1 LGGLRHPGV
10 KKRVLYAVLT
20 AGLLAALFALFS
32 LTAEAQ
38 LRTFLVRL
46 PTGGIIKVTVNA
58 PAGVPM
64 SRIPGLPGIPLE
76 EITSG
81 LPGLPTGGTKGGGPS
96 PGGGSTTSPGPGG
109 TNGGGTKPGTK
120 PGTKGG
126 GKSNSPSSPGGSSQG
141 STHGGKTDTGNPGSN
156 NHGGGKGGKG
166 PRTSPH
172 TPLRNPDGSP
182 TVRNPTFFDALP
194 APNSASSVPNFVIR
208 QFRVP
213 IFLLPIYQAA
223 GVQYGIR
230 WEVLA
235 AINEIESDYGRNL
248 SVSTAGALGWM
259 QFMPATWRM
268 YGVDA
273 NKDGKR
279 DPYNPVDAIF
289 AAARYLKAAGGN
301 SNIKKAI
308 FAYNHAGWYVD
319 SVMLRAKLIAGVPG
333 DLVGSLTGLTEG
345 RFPVAAHARYA
356 DDMVEKAMKARKV
369 KAGQNAANVVTD
381 SAGRKSVD
389 VFSSEG
395 APVVAVNDGVIK
407 KVGHNKSR
415 GNFVVLQD
423 VYGNQYTYN
432 RLGSVSRMYP
442 VPKVDASAA
451 VGPKAIGAN
460 GGDAKPALPASAG
473 RQLGKA
479 IKNAT
484 GPVANA
490 AATATDAVSGPS
502 SAVKPRVFAHP
513 WRENAKRAGSLEQLF
528 DETTTQPGYGKYSGL
543 FSHVLGLNAKNA
555 SLKPLKKGAQVVA
568 GTLLGKVGKP
578 IQGKGAHVNFQIRP
592 AGKGAPDIDP
602 KPILDGWKLLE
613 STAIYRANGK
623 NVLHG
628 GAFSIGQILLLP
640 KPLLAKRVLNDNRID
655 VYAGGRND
663 IKADQID
670 RRVLATLAFLA
681 ESGLRPTVS
690 CLKSGHSRN
699 TTSGNVSEHW
709 SGNAVDISAINGVP
723 IIGHQDKGGV
733 TEQAVRRLMT
743 LQGTMRPHQI
753 ISLLSLGANTMSMA
767 DHNDHIHVGF
777 RPLFGENK
785 KLGKQALVVLKPG
798 QWNDLISRLSKLQNP
813 VVPTKPSK
821 FALPAKRASG
831 AHKGE

>member
-1 LGGLRHPGV
+1 M

-20 AGLLAALFALFS
+20 AGLLAALFAFFS
-32 LTAEAQ
+32 LSAEAQ

-46 PTGGIIKVTVNA
+46 PTGSIIKVTVNA

-64 SRIPGLPGIPLE
+64 SQIPGLPGIPLE

-81 LPGLPTGGTKGGGPS
+81 LPKVPTGSGTGSGPSGGG
-96 PGGGSTTSPGPGG
+96 
-109 TNGGGTKPGTK
+109 GGGTTTTPGS
-120 PGTKGG
+120 GG
-126 GKSNSPSSPGGSSQG
+126 GKKTGGGGGGGKGGSKSGSPSSPGGTNQGHTQGGHVNNGKPGSQG
-141 STHGGKTDTGNPGSN
+141 HGGH
-156 NHGGGKGGKG
+156 HGGGKGTRDTG
-166 PRTSPH
+166 H
-172 TPLRNPDGSP
+172 HPLRNPDGSP
-182 TVRNPTFFDALP
+182 TSHNPTFFDALP
-194 APNSASSVPNFVIR
+194 APSNVSSVPNFVIR

-223 GVQYGIR
+223 GNQFGIR

-248 SVSTAGALGWM
+248 NVSTAGAVGWM
-259 QFMPATWRM
+259 QFLPSTWAT
-268 YGVDA
+268 YGTDA
-273 NKDGKR
+273 NRDGKR

-289 AAARYLKAAGGN
+289 AAARYLKAAGGDK
-301 SNIKKAI
+301 NIRKAI

-333 DLVGSLTGLTEG
+333 DLVGSLTGLTEA

-356 DDMVEKAMKARKV
+356 DDMVEKAMKNRKV

-389 VFSSEG
+389 IFSSDG

-415 GNFVVLQD
+415 GNFIVLQD

-432 RLGSVSRMYP
+432 GLGSVSRVYP
-442 VPKVDASAA
+442 VPKLDAAAAGPAA
-451 VGPKAIGAN
+451 VAAN
-460 GGDAKPALPASAG
+460 GSDAKPAAPASAG
-473 RQLGKA
+473 RQLGGGTTSSK
-479 IKNAT
+479 T
-484 GPVANA
+484 V
-490 AATATDAVSGPS
+490 AATVGTDTVSSSHAV
-502 SAVKPRVFAHP
+502 VKPRVFAHP
-513 WRENAKRAGSLEQLF
+513 WRGNAKKAGSLEQIF
-528 DETTTQPGYGKYSGL
+528 NETTTMPGYSKYSGL
-543 FSHVLGLNAKNA
+543 FAHVLGLNAKNA
-555 SLKPLKKGAQVVA
+555 TLKPLRPGAQVVA
-568 GTLLGKVGKP
+568 GTLLGKIGRP
-578 IQGKGAHVNFQIRP
+578 IAGKGAHVNFQIQP
-592 AGKGAPDIDP
+592 AGKGAPQIDP

-628 GAFSIGQILLLP
+628 GAFSVGQILLLP
-640 KPLLAKRVLNDNRID
+640 KPLLEKRVLNDPRID
-655 VYAGGRND
+655 IYAGGRND
-663 IKADQID
+663 IKTGQID

-690 CLKSGHSRN
+690 CLKSGHSLT
-699 TTSGNVSEHW
+699 TTSGNISEHS
-709 SGNAVDISAINGVP
+709 SGNAVDISQVNGVP
-723 IIGHQDKGGV
+723 ILGHQDKGGIA
-733 TEQAVRRLMT
+733 EQTVRRLMT

-753 ISLLSLGANTMSMA
+753 ISLLSLGANTMSMKDHA
-767 DHNDHIHVGF
+767 DHVHVGF
-777 RPLFGENK
+777 RPLFGDNK
-785 KLGKQALVVLKPG
+785 KLGQQALVVLKPG
-798 QWNDLISRLSKLQNP
+798 QWNDLIARLAKLQNP
-813 VVPTKPSK
+813 VVPTSPSK

>member
-1 LGGLRHPGV
+1 LGGVRHPGI
-10 KKRVLYAVLT
+10 KKRVLHAVLT
-20 AGLLAALFALFS
+20 AGILAALFALFS
-32 LTAEAQ
+32 LSAEAQ

-46 PTGGIIKVTVNA
+46 PTGSIIKVTVNA

-81 LPGLPTGGTKGGGPS
+81 LPIPPVSGGGGGPS
-96 PGGGSTTSPGPGG
+96 GGGGG
-109 TNGGGTKPGTK
+109 GGGTTSGGGGGGGGTTKTPGKTGGK
-120 PGTKGG
+120 KGG
-126 GKSNSPSSPGGSSQG
+126 KNSGSPSSSGGTSQGGSHGGRVDNGNGGSQG
-141 STHGGKTDTGNPGSN
+141 HGGTR
-156 NHGGGKGGKG
+156 GGKGS
-166 PRTSPH
+166 RNSSN
-172 TPLRNPDGSP
+172 TPMRNPDGSP
-182 TVRNPTFFDALP
+182 TPSNPTFFDALP
-194 APNSASSVPNFVIR
+194 APTSASSVPNFVIR

-223 GVQYGIR
+223 GNQYGIR
-230 WEVLA
+230 WEILA
-235 AINEIESDYGRNL
+235 AINEIETDYGRNL

-259 QFMPATWRM
+259 QFMPATWRQ
-268 YGVDA
+268 YGTDA

-289 AAARYLKAAGGN
+289 AAARYLKAAG
-301 SNIKKAI
+301 SDQSIRKAI

-381 SAGRKSVD
+381 AAGRQSVD
-389 VFSSEG
+389 IFSSKG
-395 APVVAVNDGVIK
+395 APVVAVNDGIIK
-407 KVGHNKSR
+407 KIGHNKSR
-415 GNFVVLQD
+415 GNFIVLQD
-423 VYGNQYTYN
+423 VYGNRYTYN
-432 RLGSVSRMYP
+432 GLGSVSRVYP
-442 VPKVDASAA
+442 VPKIDASA
-451 VGPKAIGAN
+451 VGPKAVGAN
-460 GGDAKPALPASAG
+460 GGDAKPKLPASAG
-473 RQLGKA
+473 RQLAKP
-479 IKNAT
+479 AT
-484 GPVANA
+484 DAAPAA
-490 AATATDAVSGPS
+490 PAATAGNAAS
-502 SAVKPRVFAHP
+502 SVKPRVWAHP
-513 WRENAKRAGSLEQLF
+513 WRGNAKKAGSVEQLF
-528 DETTTQPGYGKYSGL
+528 NETTTMPGYSKYSGL
-543 FSHVLGLNAKNA
+543 FAHVLGLNAKNA
-555 SLKPLKKGAQVVA
+555 SLKPLRKGAQVVA
-568 GTLLGKVGKP
+568 GTLLGKVGTP
-578 IQGKGAHVNFQIRP
+578 TAGKGAHVNFQIQP
-592 AGKGAPDIDP
+592 AGKGAPQIDP

-628 GAFSIGQILLLP
+628 GAFSVGQILLLP
-640 KPLLAKRVLNDNRID
+640 KPLLEKRVLNDPRIQI
-655 VYAGGRND
+655 YSGGRND
-663 IKADQID
+663 IKTGQID

-681 ESGLRPTVS
+681 ESGMRPTVS
-690 CLKSGHSRN
+690 CLKSGHSRT

-709 SGNAVDISAINGVP
+709 SGNAVDISAINGTP

-733 TEQAVRRLMT
+733 TEQTVRRLMT

-753 ISLLSLGANTMSMA
+753 ISLLNLGANTVSMA

-777 RPLFGENK
+777 HPLFGDNK

-798 QWNDLISRLSKLQNP
+798 QWNDLISRLSRLKNP
-813 VVPTKPSK
+813 VVPTRPSK